1 MALDSYAN
9 LTTAIGTWS
18 RRTYL
23 QAQVDEFIAIAES
36 KFNRR
41 LGPNY
46 RRTTTATVNTD
57 TSGEGTL
64 PTDFLTMRS
73 IVRDVL
79 GSRPLKATSWEA
91 LTEQNAYQVA
101 DDATEYAIRGTTFKV
116 SPVTDD
122 DFILTYDA
130 KLSGLSSGN
139 TSNWLL
145 VLAPEAY
152 LFMVLAAQRAYHEEW
167 DASAGFEQKANAIVD
182 ELLGQSNVAQFGN
195 TELYLD
201 IVTP

>member
-9 LTTAIGTWS
+9 LTTAIGTWA
-18 RRTYL
+18 RRTFT

-46 RRTTTATVNTD
+46 RRITSATVNTD

-64 PTDFLTMRS
+64 PSDFLAMRS

-79 GSRPLKATSWEA
+79 GSVPLKATSWEA
-91 LTEQNAYQVA
+91 LIAQNPYEVS
-101 DDATEYAIRGTTFKV
+101 DDATEYAIRGSTLKV

-122 DFILTYDA
+122 DFLLTYDA
-130 KLSGLSSGN
+130 KLAGLSSGN

-152 LFMVLAAQRAYHEEW
+152 LFMVLAAQRAFNEEW
-167 DASAGFEQKANAIVD
+167 DASVGFEQKANAIVD

-195 TELYLD
+195 SELYLD